1 MASLLFSRLWPAMS
15 RLLYKYKNVHIS
27 KTRCT
32 SCSLNISFS
41 KSQVIVP
48 VCMTIV
54 SCVGLSSGND
64 SLRGLSHISVSSS
77 VKRLP
82 PLN

>member
-1 MASLLFSRLWPAMS
+1 MA
-15 RLLYKYKNVHIS
+15 NVHIS
-27 KTRCT
+27 KTRCA
-32 SCSLNISFS
+32 SCSLNIPFS

-54 SCVGLSSGND
+54 SCVGLSPGND
-64 SLRGLSHISVSSS
+64 SLRGLGYMFVSSS